1 MFRNHPKAIAETIV
15 QDQEIY
21 HVQHVVINVINYD
34 VIQ

>member
-21 HVQHVVINVINYD
+21 HVQHVVINYD